1 MNHRPANSS
10 FNLLTLKT
18 SALIG
23 AACCALTACVTT
35 PREAGFVS
43 LFDGQSLKGW
53 TLVGKHGEGYG
64 VKDGVIYCAKG
75 GGGNLYAEKEYSDF
89 ILRFE
94 FKLEPG
100 SNNGIGIRA
109 PLEGDGAYVGME
121 IQVLED
127 SAPQYANLKPW
138 QFHGSIYC
146 VVPAKRGALKKIGE
160 WNQEEILA
168 QGRHIKVTLNG
179 KVIVNADL
187 NNVTDAEVLRKHP
200 GLLRDRGHIGFLGHN
215 DYVEFRNIRLKQL
228 PVIPRNNI
236 PPEGFTA
243 LFNGKDLSGW
253 KGLLA
258 PPNDNPIKRAKLS
271 PAESAAAQAT
281 ANERMVEHWKALN
294 GVLEFDGRGD
304 SLCTVKDYGDF
315 EMLVDWKIKEGG
327 DSGIYLR
334 GSPQVQI
341 WDPFHAKSGSEVGS
355 GGLYNNQKNPS
366 TPLKRAD
373 HWIGD
378 WNRFRILM
386 VGEKVHVFLNGELVV
401 NDVTLE
407 NYWDR
412 TRPIFPTGQIELQN
426 HGNNLYFKNIYI
438 RELPRH

>member
-1 MNHRPANSS
+1 LS
-10 FNLLTLKT
+10 TLKT
-18 SALIG
+18 GLLVG
-23 AACCALTACVTT
+23 AATGLLAACVTIQN
-35 PREAGFVS
+35 ESGFTS
-43 LFDGQSLKGW
+43 LFDGQTLKGW
-53 TLVGKHGEGYG
+53 TLIGKHGDGYG
-64 VKDGVIYCAKG
+64 VKDGVIYCARG
-75 GGGNLYAEKEYSDF
+75 GGGNLYTEKEYADF
-89 ILRFE
+89 VLRFE

-127 SAPQYANLKPW
+127 SAPQYANLQPW
-138 QFHGSIYC
+138 QFHGSIYG
-146 VVPAKRGALKKIGE
+146 VVPAKRGALRKIGE
-160 WNQEEILA
+160 WNQEEIVA
-168 QGRHIKVTLNG
+168 QGRQIKVTLNG
-179 KVIVNADL
+179 KVIVDASL
-187 NNVTDAEVLRKHP
+187 NNVTNAAVLRKHP

-215 DYVEFRNIRLKQL
+215 DYVEFRNLRIREL
-228 PVIPRNNI
+228 PVIPRDNV

-258 PPNDNPIKRAKLS
+258 SPNDSPVKRAKLS
-271 PAESAAAQAT
+271 PAERAAAQTT
-281 ANERMVEHWKALN
+281 ANQRMVEHWKAVN
-294 GVLEFDGRGD
+294 GVLEFDGKGD
-304 SLCTVKDYGDF
+304 SLCTASDYGDF

-341 WDPFHAKSGSEVGS
+341 WDPFHARSGSEVGS
-355 GGLYNNQKNPS
+355 GGLYNNQNKQKNPS
-366 TPLKRAD
+366 DPLKRAD

-378 WNRFRILM
+378 WNHFRILM

-412 TRPIFPTGQIELQN
+412 SRPIFPTGQIELQN

>member
-1 MNHRPANSS
+1 M
-10 FNLLTLKT
+10 
-18 SALIG
+18 
-23 AACCALTACVTT
+23 
-35 PREAGFVS
+35 
-43 LFDGQSLKGW
+43 
-53 TLVGKHGEGYG
+53 LVGKHGDGYG
-64 VKDGVIYCAKG
+64 VKNGVLYCAKG
-75 GGGNLYAEKEYSDF
+75 GGGNLYTEKEYADF
-89 ILRFE
+89 VLRFE

-100 SNNGIGIRA
+100 ANNGIGIRA
-109 PLEGDGAYVGME
+109 PLEGDGAFLGME

-127 SAPQYANLKPW
+127 SAPQYANLQPW
-138 QFHGSIYC
+138 QFHGSIYGA
-146 VVPAKRGALKKIGE
+146 VPAKRGALRKIGE
-160 WNQEEILA
+160 WNREEILA

-179 KVIVNADL
+179 KVIVNANL
-187 NNVTDAEVLRKHP
+187 NDVTDPAVLRKHP
-200 GLLRDRGHIGFLGHN
+200 GLLRERGRLGFLGHN
-215 DYVEFRNIRLKQL
+215 DYVEFRNIRIKEL
-228 PVIPRNNI
+228 PVIPRNNV

-258 PPNDNPIKRAKLS
+258 SPNDNPVKRAKLS
-271 PAESAAAQAT
+271 STELSVAQAK
-281 ANERMVEHWKALN
+281 ANQRMVEHWKAAN
-294 GVLEFDGRGD
+294 GALEFDGKGD
-304 SLCTVKDYGDF
+304 SLCTVRDYGDF
-315 EMLVDWKIKEGG
+315 EMLVDWKIKESG

-341 WDPFHAKSGSEVGS
+341 WDPFHAKSGSEIGS
-355 GGLYNNQKNPS
+355 GGLYNNQKTPAN
-366 TPLKRAD
+366 PLKRAD

-412 TRPIFPTGQIELQN
+412 ARPIFSTGQIELQN